1 MSLALA
7 LDALESVK
15 RHSHSSV
22 LWQALAHHVQ
32 ALSGTDR
39 QHLLDAT
46 ATLTMPPGPGEWLR
60 CSAMAALTQDIAWY
74 ARQAEQADPNT
85 LPDAIFSLMGLV
97 WYHALARTADRAS
110 LRDCLQQIDLV
121 RLQQHVAGQLP
132 ERPPAVRRRLGERL
146 RIAIYTPHIASQN
159 HGGTLFSLNMLNVLR
174 EELAEVITF
183 SAQENHIPQVASY
196 HGGSEHLHA
205 LDTDL
210 SSLQLQRPGGARFLI
225 PDTALSLRARL
236 LEIQKAID
244 TFAPDLVLFVGFYS
258 PMVFDLYRRYPVL
271 GLSVHALPPIA
282 PVDVWLSA
290 DARSEAVRWQGI
302 APPQPFDFPFRF
314 WPTAPFTPLTRDTL
328 GLPDNA
334 TLLICVGYRLQDELN
349 PAWRQRML
357 DLLERH
363 PDAHW
368 LLLGVLE
375 IVPDTALPQ
384 HQRIYR
390 IAPQASIS
398 PWLALSDIFINP
410 PRVGGGSA
418 VAQAMEQG
426 LAIAAMSDGDGGDK
440 LGPYAAITENEYFAT
455 LEQWLNQPDERR
467 AAGQILKT
475 RFHQRLNLSGIHA
488 SSQLIQ
494 ACHQTIEEFQQRNLH
509 AHPAFTTKS
518 GQ

>member
-22 LWQALAHHVQ
+22 LWQALARRVQ

-39 QHLLDAT
+39 QLLLDEMAT
-46 ATLTMPPGPGEWLR
+46 FVLPPGPGEWLR
-60 CSAMAALTQDIAWY
+60 CSAMAALTQDTAWY
-74 ARQAEQADPNT
+74 VRQAEQAGPNT
-85 LPDAIFSLMGLV
+85 LPDAIFSLMGLA
-97 WYHALARTADRAS
+97 WYHALARTTDRTT
-110 LRDCLQQIDLV
+110 LRDCLLKINLV

-132 ERPPAVRRRLGERL
+132 ERPAAVRRRLGERL
-146 RIAIYTPHIASQN
+146 RIAIYTPHIASPN

-174 EELAEVITF
+174 EELAEVVTF

-205 LDTDL
+205 LDADL
-210 SSLQLQRPGGARFLI
+210 SSLQLQRPGTARFVI

-236 LEIQKAID
+236 LEIQQAIESF
-244 TFAPDLVLFVGFYS
+244 TPDLVLFVGFYS
-258 PMVFDLYRRYPVL
+258 PMVFDLYQRYPVL

-290 DARSEAVRWQGI
+290 DIRTKAGIWPGI
-302 APPQPFDFPFRF
+302 AQPQPFDFPFRF
-314 WPTAPFTPLTRDTL
+314 WPTAPFKPLTRDTL

-334 TLLICVGYRLQDELN
+334 TVLICVGYRLQDELSQQ
-349 PAWRQRML
+349 WQQRML
-357 DLLERH
+357 ALLESH
-363 PDAHW
+363 PDVHW

-375 IVPDTALPQ
+375 VVPDTALPQ
-384 HQRIYR
+384 HSRIYR
-390 IAPQASIS
+390 IKPQTSIS

-410 PRVGGGSA
+410 PRVGGGGA

-426 LAIAAMSDGDGGDK
+426 LAVAAINNGDGGDK
-440 LGPYAAITENEYFAT
+440 LGHYAATSENEYFTT
-455 LEQWLNQPDERR
+455 LEHWLGQPDERR
-467 AAGQILKT
+467 AVGQALQA
-475 RFHQRLNLSGIHA
+475 RFRQRLDLSGAHA

-494 ACHQTIEEFQQRNLH
+494 ACHQTIEEFQQRNLRS
-509 AHPAFTTKS
+509 TKVR
-518 GQ
+518 G